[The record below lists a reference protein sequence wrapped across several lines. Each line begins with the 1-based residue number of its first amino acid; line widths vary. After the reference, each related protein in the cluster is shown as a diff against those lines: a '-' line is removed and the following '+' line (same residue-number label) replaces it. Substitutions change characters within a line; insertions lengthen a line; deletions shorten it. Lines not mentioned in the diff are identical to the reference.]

1 MDKYGHGTGDEILRQ
16 TGALMRRCCREH
28 DLVARIGGD
37 EFAVVFWEK
46 EGPRQP
52 KRPSP
57 DPAGLHT
64 RAMDNLSFIRKAME
78 RAGSFTAI
86 SGWGIFVVGITAL
99 GAAALARRGGR
110 DFWLAVWMAE
120 ALVALL
126 VAGAATVRKARVL
139 QIPLLDTPAKR
150 FALSFT
156 PPMLAGALLTLA
168 LWRAGIDNALP
179 GLWLLMYGAGVVTG
193 GTFSVPVVPVMGL
206 SFMGLGGAALFAPAA
221 WGDWLMAA
229 GFGGIHLVCGFVI
242 ARRHGG

>member
-1 MDKYGHGTGDEILRQ
+1 
-16 TGALMRRCCREH
+16 
-28 DLVARIGGD
+28 
-37 EFAVVFWEK
+37 
-46 EGPRQP
+46 
-52 KRPSP
+52 
-57 DPAGLHT
+57 
-64 RAMDNLSFIRKAME
+64 MDNLSFIRKAME

-193 GTFSVPVVPVMGL
+193 GTFSVPVVPVMGV